1 MAEVTGPN
9 LAQDLR
15 RIHQIITR
23 GLDVSI
29 ENASRVEREGSSD
42 WRLAQGYRSYVAALL
57 SFLNAHHLAEDDVAF
72 PYFVER
78 LPDVPFGRLVE
89 EHERMVGVIQR
100 AQEAMEEMEPLSSKG
115 LRDLEDALREIR
127 EMWHPH
133 IMVEEVGFDVER
145 LAEMLPPEEHVRLA
159 GMMAQHSMQHSG
171 PDYLVVPFALYN
183 LPPKER
189 AIMAAAMPPVV
200 TEQMVPKTWKEQW
213 APMQPFLLE

>member
-1 MAEVTGPN
+1 MTDIIRPN
-9 LAQDLR
+9 LAKDLR
-15 RIHQIITR
+15 RVHMIITR

-29 ENASRVEREGSSD
+29 ENVSRIEREASSD
-42 WRLAQGYRSYVAALL
+42 WRLAQGYRSYVTALL

-72 PYFVER
+72 PYFAER
-78 LPDVPFGRLVE
+78 MPEVPFDQLVE

-100 AQEAMEEMEPLSSKG
+100 AQEAVEKMEPQSGKG
-115 LRDLEDALREIR
+115 LSDLQDALREIR

-133 IMVEEVGFDVER
+133 ITVEEDGFDVER
-145 LAEMLPPEEHVRLA
+145 LAEMLPPEEHARLA
-159 GMMAQHSMQHSG
+159 GVMAQHSMQHSG

-183 LPPKER
+183 LPPAER
-189 AIMAAAMPPVV
+189 AMMTAAMPPVV